1 MTHVFS
7 RRASRVTAVAVLA
20 AVGVLGLPVVQAAV
34 ADDATAAWSV
44 SPADAAGTA
53 DSRTRLELQADPG
66 ASVQDHLV
74 ISNASTVERTFSVY
88 GADAFNTG
96 SGGYD
101 LKPAATPAV
110 DVGSWVTVDTPTVTI
125 PALSSAVV
133 ALTVAVPAGAAPGDH
148 PGGVAVSPANPTPD
162 AQGVVVDTRVAVR
175 LNVRVSGELT
185 PALTVRGVQA
195 SYGSTWMPFGA
206 APTTLHYDVSNTGN
220 VKIVGKP
227 RVRVTGPFGVRLAQV
242 EADTTREILPGQTIT
257 VESVVRGVEP
267 MVLATAVIDV
277 DMAAAPG
284 PDTEIPLVSTS
295 ARSTFFAVSWTGLA
309 VIALAAA
316 VVWFVVR
323 GVRRRRREGEEL
335 WAAMIAEARAT
346 GADPQLLGA
355 GPASRPSPVARLDAR
370 GSDSTA
376 GSVQVV
382 VIAVVVAVG
391 ALVAAVAMAHTALA
405 ATREVIVSVDSSDT
419 GSLQLVVPPLP
430 SSRPVDDG
438 IGAADGSGSGG
449 GSGRPTTGHGSQGS
463 APGAGQ
469 PADGGSVSAAPPAPA
484 KRAGAVPDLIWAA
497 WTAHHR
503 TPGQWLILG
512 AGGSGLVTLAGLLAR
527 PALLRARR
535 GGLAA

>member
-7 RRASRVTAVAVLA
+7 RRASRATLVAVLA

-44 SPADAAGTA
+44 GPADAAGAA

-66 ASVQDHLV
+66 TSVQDHLV

-110 DVGSWVTVDTPTVTI
+110 DVGSWVTVDTPIVTI

-133 ALTVAVPAGAAPGDH
+133 AVTVAVPAGAAPGDH
-148 PGGVAVSPANPTPD
+148 PGGIAVSMANPAPD

-175 LNVRVSGELT
+175 LNLRVSGELT
-185 PALTVRGVQA
+185 PALTVRGVHA

-206 APTTLHYDVSNTGN
+206 APTTVRYDVSNTGN
-220 VKIVGKP
+220 VKIIGKP
-227 RVRVTGPFGVRLAQV
+227 RARITGPFGVRLAEV
-242 EADTTREILPGQTIT
+242 EADSTREILPGQTIT
-257 VESVVRGVEP
+257 VESVVPGVEP
-267 MVLATAVIDV
+267 LVLATAVIDV

-295 ARSTFFAVSWTGLA
+295 ARSTFLAVSWAGLA
-309 VIALAAA
+309 LLALVAGAA
-316 VVWFVVR
+316 WFVVR
-323 GVRRRRREGEEL
+323 EVRRRRREGEEL
-335 WAAMIAEARAT
+335 WATMIAEARAT
-346 GADPQLLGA
+346 GADSQLLGA
-355 GPASRPSPVARLDAR
+355 GRADQSAPDAR
-370 GSDSTA
+370 GSDPTA

-382 VIAVVVAVG
+382 VLAVVLAVG
-391 ALVAAVAMAHTALA
+391 ALVAAVATAPAALA
-405 ATREVIVSVDSSDT
+405 APNGSIVSADSSDT
-419 GSLQLVVPPLP
+419 GSLQLIVPPGP
-430 SSRPVDDG
+430 TAPAAGSGAGSGAGAGRPATGHVPQSSVPPAGDAAGSGSVPAATATPAPEKHAG
-438 IGAADGSGSGG
+438 IGA
-449 GSGRPTTGHGSQGS
+449 
-463 APGAGQ
+463 
-469 PADGGSVSAAPPAPA
+469 
-484 KRAGAVPDLIWAA
+484 DLIWAA

-512 AGGSGLVTLAGLLAR
+512 AGGTGLATVAGLLAR
-527 PALLRARR
+527 PAFLRARR

>member
-7 RRASRVTAVAVLA
+7 RRASRVTLVAVLA
-20 AVGVLGLPVVQAAV
+20 AVGVLGLPVIQAAV

-44 SPADAAGTA
+44 GPADAAGVA

-110 DVGSWVTVDTPTVTI
+110 DVGSWATVDTPTVKI

-133 ALTVAVPAGAAPGDH
+133 AVTIAVPAGAAPGDH
-148 PGGVAVSPANPTPD
+148 PGGIAVSIANPAPD

-175 LNVRVSGELT
+175 LNLRVSGELT
-185 PALTVRGVQA
+185 PALTVRGVHA
-195 SYGSTWMPFGA
+195 SYGSTWLPFGG

-220 VKIVGKP
+220 VKIIGKP
-227 RVRVTGPFGVRLAQV
+227 RARITGPFGVRLAQV
-242 EADTTREILPGQTIT
+242 EADSTREILPGQTIT
-257 VESVVRGVEP
+257 VESVVPGVEP
-267 MVLATAVIDV
+267 LVLATAVIDV

-295 ARSTFFAVSWTGLA
+295 ARSTFLAVSWTGLA
-309 VIALAAA
+309 VLALVAGAA
-316 VVWFVVR
+316 WLVVR
-323 GVRRRRREGEEL
+323 GRRRRRREGEEL
-335 WAAMIAEARAT
+335 WAAMIAEARAN

-355 GPASRPSPVARLDAR
+355 GRADQSAPGTQHDAR
-370 GSDSTA
+370 GSDPTA
-376 GSVQVV
+376 GSVQIV
-382 VIAVVVAVG
+382 VIAVVLAVG
-391 ALVAAVAMAHTALA
+391 ALVAAVATAPAALA
-405 ATREVIVSVDSSDT
+405 APRGSIVSADSSDT
-419 GSLQLVVPPLP
+419 GSLQLIVPPGPTAQPAGTGAGSGAGSGHPAAGHVPQP
-430 SSRPVDDG
+430 SVPAAGGAAGGGPVPAASATPAPEKHAG
-438 IGAADGSGSGG
+438 IG
-449 GSGRPTTGHGSQGS
+449 
-463 APGAGQ
+463 
-469 PADGGSVSAAPPAPA
+469 
-484 KRAGAVPDLIWAA
+484 PDLIWAA

-512 AGGSGLVTLAGLLAR
+512 AGGSGLAAVVGMLAR
-527 PALLRARR
+527 PAFLRARR

>member
-44 SPADAAGTA
+44 GPADATGAA
-53 DSRTRLELQADPG
+53 DSRTRLELQAGPG

-101 LKPAATPAV
+101 LKPAATAAV

-133 ALTVAVPAGAAPGDH
+133 AVTVAVPAGAAPGDH
-148 PGGVAVSPANPTPD
+148 PGGIAVSPANPTPD

-175 LNVRVSGELT
+175 LNLRVSGELT
-185 PALTVRGVQA
+185 PALTVRGVHA

-242 EADTTREILPGQTIT
+242 DADSTREILPGQTIT
-257 VESVVRGVEP
+257 VESVVRDVEP
-267 MVLATAVIDV
+267 LALATAVIDV

-295 ARSTFFAVSWTGLA
+295 ARSTFLAVSWTGLA
-309 VIALAAA
+309 VIALVAGA
-316 VVWFVVR
+316 VWFVVR
-323 GVRRRRREGEEL
+323 EVRRRRREGEEL
-335 WAAMIAEARAT
+335 WAAMIAEARST
-346 GADPQLLGA
+346 GADPQLLGV
-355 GPASRPSPVARLDAR
+355 GPANRTAPVARPDAR
-370 GSDSTA
+370 GSDPTA
-376 GSVQVV
+376 GSVQIVV
-382 VIAVVVAVG
+382 VTVVLAVG
-391 ALVAAVAMAHTALA
+391 ALVAAVAMAPTALA
-405 ATREVIVSVDSSDT
+405 APRDAIVSVDSSDT
-419 GSLQLVVPPLP
+419 GSLQLIVPPGP
-430 SSRPVDDG
+430 SVQPTGTGAGSASGRGASDG
-438 IGAADGSGSGG
+438 RSAAGRMPQSSAQAAGG
-449 GSGRPTTGHGSQGS
+449 GP
-463 APGAGQ
+463 APA
-469 PADGGSVSAAPPAPA
+469 ASAAPAAPAPETH
-484 KRAGAVPDLIWAA
+484 AGLGPDLIWAA

-512 AGGSGLVTLAGLLAR
+512 AGGSGLAAVAGLLAR
-527 PALLRARR
+527 PTFLRARR
-535 GGLAA
+535 GGLPA